1 MKKALILSILAAAV
15 MSFAGCNGQV
25 QSTGDKNTNL
35 ANTNVASSA
44 DSSSADKTE
53 SSLPDKSTFEKIP
66 DEAVDSFNSTISAS
80 KKLYPESES
89 GKRLYGYVGDKIVNK
104 SDCYV
109 FVIYDVMDN
118 VNTKVATLA
127 KSKATSLLY
136 VLNEET
142 GKYNEVTVPED
153 DSSSELTFDWA
164 SSSVDNSSTID
175 MSSDKI
181 SVDEVSVSDSSSSS
195 SAVVNN

>member
-1 MKKALILSILAAAV
+1 MKKALVLSILAAAV
-15 MSFAGCNGQV
+15 MTFTGCNGKV
-25 QSTGDKNTNL
+25 QSTVDKNTNL

-66 DEAVDSFNSTISAS
+66 DEAVDSFNYVINAS
-80 KKLYPESES
+80 KKLYPETES
-89 GKRLYGYVGDKIVNK
+89 GKRLYGYIGDKVVNK
-104 SDCYV
+104 SDCYI

-136 VLNEET
+136 VLNDET
-142 GKYNEVTVPED
+142 GKYNEVTISED

-164 SSSVDNSSTID
+164 SSHVDDSSTLD
-175 MSSDKI
+175 MSSDNV

-195 SAVVNN
+195 SVVINN